1 MSSNVTTQILD
12 EVIVKEM
19 TVDLASGSFYK
30 EMDDQTLEMA
40 LRAIYGCLEQWEQ
53 RGIIIGRS

>member
-1 MSSNVTTQILD
+1 MSNVTTQILD

-40 LRAIYGCLEQWEQ
+40 LIAMYGCLEQWEQ